1 MAYALTAADTLTLRG
16 ALLPALCIS
25 YPRINTRS
33 TESGF
38 LYSELCSVLT
48 YLANMALLAIIFAFI
63 KLDCSVSNS
72 DKKAIDSSAQELF
85 QAKAFANPI

>member
-1 MAYALTAADTLTLRG
+1 
-16 ALLPALCIS
+16 
-25 YPRINTRS
+25 
-33 TESGF
+33 
-38 LYSELCSVLT
+38 
-48 YLANMALLAIIFAFI
+48 MALLAIIFAFI